1 METKSFR
8 ARSVPEAVA
17 AVKAAF
23 GPGAVVLKTRAVT
36 GPRGQKEIEIIAGQ
50 NQPQGGPRIT
60 KPIPPGGNFAPIA
73 WDKNRV
79 PTQNTPSAPA
89 PAPASNP
96 LPFAQPAIAQPT
108 AAKAA
113 ETNPASES
121 KLLAEFASLRRLV
134 RSSLSSRPGVSLGL
148 PQQLAMLMDRLLGQ
162 GIDLDATESIIQ
174 QARESLT
181 PQELR
186 DDIVVRHAALRA
198 IESLLPPAAELPARG
213 SRIALVGP
221 HGCGKTTTIAKLA
234 AAAKFRR
241 GQSVTLVSLD
251 RQKVGGAEQ
260 LRAYAD
266 VLDVPFRSASTKS
279 QLAEVLRE
287 VNTDLVFIDT
297 AGVSWRSAAELGQ
310 LADMLALLDNGEGE
324 TSPRQVHLA
333 LPGSLATDTLRTI
346 TRAFAALSPTHQ
358 IITRVDEAPALG
370 NIVGTLDAKLP
381 LSGITAGPNV
391 PDDIEPGS
399 PAAIARRILGTGF
412 AV

>member
-1 METKSFR
+1 M
-8 ARSVPEAVA
+8 
-17 AVKAAF
+17 
-23 GPGAVVLKTRAVT
+23 
-36 GPRGQKEIEIIAGQ
+36 
-50 NQPQGGPRIT
+50 
-60 KPIPPGGNFAPIA
+60 
-73 WDKNRV
+73 
-79 PTQNTPSAPA
+79 
-89 PAPASNP
+89 
-96 LPFAQPAIAQPT
+96 
-108 AAKAA
+108 
-113 ETNPASES
+113 
-121 KLLAEFASLRRLV
+121 
-134 RSSLSSRPGVSLGL
+134 SLGL

-297 AGVSWRSAAELGQ
+297 A
-310 LADMLALLDNGEGE
+310 
-324 TSPRQVHLA
+324 
-333 LPGSLATDTLRTI
+333 
-346 TRAFAALSPTHQ
+346 
-358 IITRVDEAPALG
+358 
-370 NIVGTLDAKLP
+370 
-381 LSGITAGPNV
+381 
-391 PDDIEPGS
+391 
-399 PAAIARRILGTGF
+399 
-412 AV
+412 